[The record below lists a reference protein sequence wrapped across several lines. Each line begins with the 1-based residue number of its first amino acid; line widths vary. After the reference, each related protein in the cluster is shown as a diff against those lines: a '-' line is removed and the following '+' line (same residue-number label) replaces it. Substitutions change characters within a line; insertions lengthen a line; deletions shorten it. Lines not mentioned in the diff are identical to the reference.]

1 MITLQEVL
9 IQKEELVEPYRNKTD
24 ALASTILIIATLVFV
39 LGHIAVGLFKKKKLR
54 DKVFESAW
62 LRPSRLRLHFPH
74 ICFTISKLSIQMT
87 TQDGRKICVRPY
99 MESLQ
104 QTFDVVSIE
113 IAKGT
118 FSKNPY
124 TANVLFPAEDAEHV
138 PIIVDK
144 NGRAKLYDTYAEIYV
159 DEQAKNPYVVMTEL
173 EEGIDRKHPSGVYR
187 TSLSMFAQRVFFRH
201 ACRQLIGSSLTEH
214 IQYVLQ

>member
-9 IQKEELVEPYRNKTD
+9 IQREELVEPYWNKTD

-54 DKVFESAW
+54 DKVFEIGMASTLTVASA
-62 LRPSRLRLHFPH
+62 
-74 ICFTISKLSIQMT
+74 LSIYLLHNIEIIDPDDYARWQENY
-87 TQDGRKICVRPY
+87 VRPY

-113 IAKGT
+113 IAEGT

-138 PIIVDK
+138 LILVDK
-144 NGRAKLYDTYAEIYV
+144 TE
-159 DEQAKNPYVVMTEL
+159 EQNYTTHMLKFM
-173 EEGIDRKHPSGVYR
+173 
-187 TSLSMFAQRVFFRH
+187 
-201 ACRQLIGSSLTEH
+201 
-214 IQYVLQ
+214 